1 MFTLRQLEVFLAVA
15 RRGHVTAA
23 AADVHLSQSAVS
35 AALGELATQ
44 LGGPLFDRVGRR
56 VVLNERGRSL
66 VDRAAELTQ
75 RAHDLAAHFLGSGS
89 LAGRVRLGAS
99 STIGTYLLPRLIG
112 AFVTAHPEVQ
122 VDVEIGNS
130 AAIEARLVDHALDAA
145 FIEGPAHHPAI
156 EATPWRRDALVV
168 FAAAQHPLARR
179 RRLAPAQLR
188 EARWIVREP
197 GSGTRAVFEAAL
209 QPHGIQLVPHL
220 TFGHSEAVKQ
230 AVRAGLGVG
239 CLSRLALDVELS
251 RGEFAV
257 LPTPELDLGRP
268 LWRLGRRGAY
278 VGPALQACLASLA
291 PDAAPTSR
299 RRR

>member
-15 RRGHVTAA
+15 RRGHVTVA

-35 AALGELATQ
+35 AALAELAEQ
-44 LGGPLFDRVGRR
+44 LGGPLFDRAGRG

-75 RAHDLAAHFLGSGS
+75 RARDLAAHFLGSGT

-112 AFVTAHPEVQ
+112 AFVDAHPEVQ

-130 AAIEARLVDHALDAA
+130 AAIEARLVEHALDAA
-145 FIEGPAHHPAI
+145 FIEGPSHHPAL
-156 EATPWRRDALVV
+156 EVAPWRRDALVV
-168 FAAAQHPLARR
+168 FAAAEHPLARR
-179 RRLAPAQLR
+179 RRVAPGQLR
-188 EARWIVREP
+188 QARWIVRES
-197 GSGTRAVFEAAL
+197 GSGTRAVFETAL
-209 QPHGIQLVPHL
+209 QAHGIQLVPHL

-239 CLSRLALDVELS
+239 CLSRLAIELELA

-257 LPTPELDLGRP
+257 LPTPALDLGRP
-268 LWRLGRRGAY
+268 LWQLGRRGAY

-291 PDAAPTSR
+291 ADPRPPR
-299 RRR
+299 RRRR